1 MISSLGSSL
10 RPLGVGLLSF
20 ILISCTDASEPEPT
34 EAGASISF
42 VHPEDGAT
50 LEGNS
55 VVLRLEA
62 SGIEI
67 VPAGTME
74 GGTGHH
80 HFVVDADLPPAGAPI
95 PTVEGTYIHL
105 GQAQT
110 EYELTG
116 LASGEHVVIAVV
128 GDGIHIPVDPW
139 VVDTVRFVVP

>member
-1 MISSLGSSL
+1 MILSLETYLRSL
-10 RPLGVGLLSF
+10 VLGLLS
-20 ILISCTDASEPEPT
+20 LSLVSCTDAPEPT
-34 EAGASISF
+34 EVGASISF
-42 VHPEDGAT
+42 VYPEDGAT

-55 VVLRLEA
+55 VVLRLDA
-62 SGIEI
+62 NGIEI

-74 GGTGHH
+74 DGTGHH
-80 HFVVDADLPPAGAPI
+80 HFAVDADLPPTGAPI

-128 GDGIHIPVDPW
+128 GDGAHIPVDPW